1 MFINGWPPL
10 AAGFQKN
17 GSQFYWW
24 NPNVYHVSWSC
35 CILIAICCN
44 KNTSFLWG
52 FITHRSSD
60 CHFPGLEHLSLRG
73 LFGARSCHLRRNHP
87 RIFPKWW
94 MNQWENEGLTNGFSP
109 ANDGWTHGKP
119 KITIKSK
126 GLRVKKAPLFDPFL
140 APPRVFLASVTLPA
154 TGARLLSAFPFQFQ
168 LHLQLT
174 VGGLVGA
181 AQLAQVFNLFGQL
194 GDRGWE
200 DTSWILCVLKET
212 KKMETAGSW
221 LSHKL

>member
-126 GLRVKKAPLFDPFL
+126 GLRVKKAPLFDPFPCTPTGFSCISDTSCNGR
-140 APPRVFLASVTLPA
+140 APPERVSVPVPA
-154 TGARLLSAFPFQFQ
+154 APPTHCWRLGWSCSACPGLQPIWAAGRPRLGRYQ
-168 LHLQLT
+168 LDIVCLK
-174 VGGLVGA
+174 G
-181 AQLAQVFNLFGQL
+181 NKEN
-194 GDRGWE
+194 GD
-200 DTSWILCVLKET
+200 SW
-212 KKMETAGSW
+212 
-221 LSHKL
+221 KLIES